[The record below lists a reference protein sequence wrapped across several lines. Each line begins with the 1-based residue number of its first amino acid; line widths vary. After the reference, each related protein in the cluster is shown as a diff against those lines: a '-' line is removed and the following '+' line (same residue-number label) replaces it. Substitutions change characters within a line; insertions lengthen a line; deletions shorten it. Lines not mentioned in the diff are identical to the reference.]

1 MLKQKPSA
9 FLLKLV
15 APPFQKAGTEAFSF
29 AQFRFD
35 LLTAAAKKNSS
46 ANNPLMIRTRH
57 WKFPIVLPM
66 FRLSIIGA

>member
-35 LLTAAAKKNSS
+35 LLTAAAKKI
-46 ANNPLMIRTRH
+46 AVQTIR
-57 WKFPIVLPM
+57 
-66 FRLSIIGA
+66 